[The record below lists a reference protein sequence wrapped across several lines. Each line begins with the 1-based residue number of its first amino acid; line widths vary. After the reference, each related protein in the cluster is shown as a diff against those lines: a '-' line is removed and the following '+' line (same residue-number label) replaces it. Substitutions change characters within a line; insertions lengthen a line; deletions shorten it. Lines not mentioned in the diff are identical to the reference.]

1 MEINPDFSTLNLPF
15 EVPAE
20 TNNIEALDAEIA
32 PSIYDKSPS
41 PQLMRAVD
49 KVVGPE
55 LWPVL
60 EFLALGAGVHPLTYL
75 RQQVAWGV
83 KSGDFSIDIQ
93 KEAIKPEQK
102 RKKSDDSRDL
112 SDENKFLKA
121 MLREPS
127 YGILQGF
134 AKGHGLNNYAA
145 LQLGCENL
153 FKAAEVRER
162 LADSADAMKQY
173 NQLKKKEIIFNAL
186 S

>member
-1 MEINPDFSTLNLPF
+1 MDNQPDFSTLNLPF
-15 EVPAE
+15 EVPSDHNA
-20 TNNIEALDAEIA
+20 IEAFEAEIA

-49 KVVGPE
+49 KVVGPD

-60 EFLALGAGVHPLTYL
+60 EFLALGAGVHPLTFL
-75 RQQVAWGV
+75 RQQVAYGV
-83 KSGDFSIDIQ
+83 KSGDFEIDIQ
-93 KEAIKPEQK
+93 REAIKPEQK
-102 RKKSDDSRDL
+102 RKKSDDAREL

-145 LQLGCENL
+145 LQLGCEKL
-153 FKAAEVRER
+153 FKADEVRVR
-162 LADSADAMKQY
+162 LADSANAMKQY
-173 NQLKKKEIIFNAL
+173 NELKKKEIIFNAL

>member
-1 MEINPDFSTLNLPF
+1 MDNPDFSTFNLPF
-15 EVPAE
+15 EIPAE
-20 TNNIEALDAEIA
+20 MASTQAFDAEIA

-49 KVVGPE
+49 KVVGPD
-55 LWPVL
+55 LYPVL
-60 EFLALGAGVHPLTYL
+60 EFLALNAGVHPLTYL
-75 RQQVAWGV
+75 RQNVAYGM
-83 KSGDFSIDIQ
+83 KSGDFEITIARE
-93 KEAIKPEQK
+93 KITPEQK
-102 RKKSDDSRDL
+102 RKKEDDAREL

-145 LQLGCENL
+145 LQLGCEKL
-153 FKAAEVRER
+153 FKAPEIRLR
-162 LADSADAMKQY
+162 LADSANAMKQY
-173 NQLKKKEIIFNAL
+173 NELRKKEIIFNAL